1 MQKNTHCSINRNR
14 FQLEIVGSLASTY
27 KLRLHHFLGPLQG
40 TAKTTS
46 LLSARETL
54 MCILHKVHNMTGTLS
69 ARETLMCILHKVHN
83 MTGTLSARGTLMCIL
98 HKVHNMTGMLS
109 AHEALMC
116 IVHNKVHKLVGKKRC
131 MVI

>member
-1 MQKNTHCSINRNR
+1 MQKNTHCSISRNR

-27 KLRLHHFLGPLQG
+27 ILRLHRFLGPLQG
-40 TAKTTS
+40 TANITS

-54 MCILHKVHNMTGTLS
+54 MCIM
-69 ARETLMCILHKVHN
+69 
-83 MTGTLSARGTLMCIL
+83 

-109 AHEALMC
+109 ARETLMC
-116 IVHNKVHKLVGKKRC
+116 IVHKVHKLVGGGKRC